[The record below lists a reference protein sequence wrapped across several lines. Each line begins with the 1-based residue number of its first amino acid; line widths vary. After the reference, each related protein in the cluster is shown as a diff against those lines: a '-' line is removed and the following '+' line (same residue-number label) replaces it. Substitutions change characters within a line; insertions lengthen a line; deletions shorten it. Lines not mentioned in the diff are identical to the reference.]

1 MLSTRRTLI
10 LASSLMLLQA
20 CSSFPPE
27 TYAPKL
33 GQMGKDVMWLPT
45 RDELVTQMLT
55 AARVGPDDEVVDLG
69 AGDGKIPIAAARQFG
84 ARAWGIEYN
93 KELAAL
99 AQRNAQR
106 AGVGDRVR
114 IVHGDIFKEDFSKAT
129 VVTMYLLEELNAQL
143 RPTILA
149 MRPGTRVL
157 SNSFS
162 MGDWEPD
169 QVIRAGTHTGYFWTV
184 PATVAGQWSVQGLA
198 PKGSAVL
205 RLSQRH
211 QCVGGTLTW
220 GGQTQT
226 LLGARLHGADLHFS
240 FVQADGLLKAVQARV
255 QGASLQGEVVGPY
268 GMVEIQPEV
277 VKIVGQ
283 RLGD

>member
-20 CSSFPPE
+20 CSSLPPE

-93 KELAAL
+93 KDLAAL

-106 AGVGDRVR
+106 AGVAERVR

-149 MRPGTRVL
+149 MRPGTRVV
-157 SNSFS
+157 SNTFS

-169 QVIRAGTHTGYFWTV
+169 QVIRAGTNTGYFWTV
-184 PATVAGQWSVQGLA
+184 PAAVAGQWSVQGLA
-198 PKGSAVL
+198 PQGPAVL

-211 QCVGGTLTW
+211 QRVGGTLAW
-220 GGQTQT
+220 GGQAQT
-226 LLGARLHGADLHFS
+226 LLGARLDGADLHFS
-240 FVQADGLLKAVQARV
+240 FVQADGLLKSVKARV
-255 QGASLQGEVVGPY
+255 QGASLQGEVIGPY
-268 GMVEIQPEV
+268 GMVDILPEV
-277 VKIVGQ
+277 VKIAGQ

>member
-1 MLSTRRTLI
+1 MPKFTRFWPLVA
-10 LASSLMLLQA
+10 LLLLQA
-20 CSSFPPE
+20 CSTLSPE
-27 TYAPKL
+27 TYTPKL

-45 RDELVTQMLT
+45 RDELVTQMLAT
-55 AARVGPDDEVVDLG
+55 ARVGPDDEVVDLG

-93 KELAAL
+93 KDLAAL

-106 AGVGDRVR
+106 AGVADRVR

-169 QVIRAGTHTGYFWTV
+169 QVIRAGTNTGYFWTV
-184 PATVAGQWSVQGLA
+184 PAAVAGQWSVQGLA
-198 PKGSAVL
+198 PQGPAVL

-211 QCVGGTLTW
+211 QRVGGTLAW

-226 LLGARLHGADLHFS
+226 LLGARLEGADLHFS
-240 FVQADGLLKAVQARV
+240 FVQADGLLKSVKARV
-255 QGASLQGEVVGPY
+255 QGATLQGEVIGPY
-268 GMVEIQPEV
+268 GMVDIPPDV
-277 VKIVGQ
+277 VKVAGQ